1 MGPVLPRP
9 DDPETALI
17 RSMAS
22 FFDAGWYQQ
31 RYPDVVAAKLDPIR
45 HFIRHGLAERRD
57 PNRFFDSA
65 WYVEHYPDVN
75 ASGQHPLL
83 RICRPAL
90 RNFEILIRGS
100 TRSITLPSILK
111 RRRTHYSIIS
121 RPVLRAVTLRRSR
134 SRSRIICRLAAH
146 HWARRTEFASMW

>member
-1 MGPVLPRP
+1 MRPVLPRP
-9 DDPETALI
+9 DDPEAALI

-22 FFDAGWYQQ
+22 LFDAGWYQQ

-83 RICRPAL
+83 HYLSAGASEL
-90 RNFEILIRGS
+90 RNPHPRFDAI
-100 TRSITLPSILK
+100 
-111 RRRTHYSIIS
+111 YY
-121 RPVLRAVTLRRSR
+121 
-134 SRSRIICRLAAH
+134 AAQH
-146 HWARRTEFASMW
+146 PESAANP